1 MGYRVDKIA
10 NAIDGEDGLWLLY
23 WEDGVLA
30 RLAVDAN
37 SIEDDSII
45 IWRFE

>member
-1 MGYRVDKIA
+1 
-10 NAIDGEDGLWLLY
+10 LY

-37 SIEDDSII
+37 SIDDDAII
-45 IWRFE
+45 MWRFE